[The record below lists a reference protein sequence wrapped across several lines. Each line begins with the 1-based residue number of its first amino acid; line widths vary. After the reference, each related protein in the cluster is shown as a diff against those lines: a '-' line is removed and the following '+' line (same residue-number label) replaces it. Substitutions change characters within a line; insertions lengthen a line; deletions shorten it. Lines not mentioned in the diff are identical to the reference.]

1 MGTYG
6 NLYLLMDTDSM
17 ATFSLK
23 SKLKVKF
30 FENESKVFC
39 TFTL

>member
-6 NLYLLMDTDSM
+6 NLYILMDTDSM
-17 ATFSLK
+17 GTFSLK

-39 TFTL
+39 IFTL